1 MPASHRPD
9 EKPKKSAVKNG
20 LKPSPVTVRVEESR
34 RQPVEPQA
42 GHPAARPWRPVSILQ
57 AIHVSL
63 CMMIFP
69 YLLTVTL
76 SRWQVNL
83 WLAALVSALIGTGI
97 FVLLYRRT
105 RDVKL
110 FKFE

>member
-1 MPASHRPD
+1 MP
-9 EKPKKSAVKNG
+9 KPSTHDHGNKPSS
-20 LKPSPVTVRVEESR
+20 LEPSPVTVRIEETHPSPPA
-34 RQPVEPQA
+34 RQPDVKSFKSI
-42 GHPAARPWRPVSILQ
+42 SILQ
-57 AIHVSL
+57 AIHVCL

-69 YLLTVTL
+69 YMLTVTL

-97 FVLLYRRT
+97 FLLLYRRT